1 VSTTPRAHCA
11 RMIFLLLLLIAL
23 AVATVGCSIGVKSR
37 IVYAGFVPYPE
48 ESKGT
53 VIIATNK
60 KLPVT
65 IAGTDFA
72 GRLDLG
78 GRPVI
83 TMQELKYFVEAV
95 KENQQLKKRIK
106 ELEK

>member
-1 VSTTPRAHCA
+1 MSTTPRAHLL
-11 RMIFLLLLLIAL
+11 RMTCLLLLLLALTAVIA
-23 AVATVGCSIGVKSR
+23 GCSIGVKTR
-37 IVYAGFVPYPE
+37 IVYAGFVAYPE

-60 KLPVT
+60 KIPVT

-83 TMQELKYFVEAV
+83 TMQELKFFVEAV
-95 KENQQLKKRIK
+95 KENNQLKKRIK
-106 ELEK
+106 ELEN